1 MGLGRRIGDTLR
13 LPTKPG
19 RIVLVVLVVLALA
32 AGAGGAVAVQAPN
45 VLSDLGLVSAARSE
59 EDLPAPVPELAGLR
73 ADAPVPSSAG
83 LASVLDPLAAS
94 SALGEF
100 AGVVVDPA
108 AQPAGGSAPAPLWQ
122 QSPEEPLVPGSTGKL
137 LTAAAT
143 LLTLDPTDRLVT
155 RAVAGAEPGQ
165 VVLVGGGDPTLTA
178 LPEGRTGTYPE
189 PARLDDL
196 VAAVQKAM
204 AGRQVTSVVI
214 DTSAWTGPVL
224 APGWDPADIPAGN
237 VTPIVPL
244 MLDGGRLDPSL
255 QDGPR
260 TTTPAVDAGET
271 FAQKLGVPSS
281 KVTEGTAPA
290 NAKPLGQ
297 VYSAPVSSLVEHLMT
312 TSDNVLA
319 ESLARDVAL
328 SRKGDPSFAGASE
341 QVLAALA
348 QAGFDVTGARMVD
361 GSGLSTEDRV
371 PPRLLGAL
379 LAAAAAPTSPGEGTE
394 FLRPI
399 VSGLPVAGGDGTLD
413 DRFATGTASAGRGV
427 VRAKTGTLTG
437 VSALAGVVT
446 DVDGRLLVFA
456 LMSNGQSPATVRPRL
471 DTIAATLSR
480 CGCR

>member
-1 MGLGRRIGDTLR
+1 VGLGRRIGDTLR

-32 AGAGGAVAVQAPN
+32 AGAGGAVAVQAPG
-45 VLSDLGLVSAARSE
+45 VLSDLGLTAAAPPAK
-59 EDLPAPVPELAGLR
+59 DLPAPVPELTALR
-73 ADAPVPSSAG
+73 PDAPLPTSAG
-83 LASVLDPLAAS
+83 LGSALGPLASS
-94 SALGEF
+94 SALGTF

-108 AQPAGGSAPAPLWQ
+108 APTGAAPLWQ
-122 QSPEEPLVPGSTGKL
+122 QSPEQPLVPGSTGKL

-155 RAVAGAEPGQ
+155 TAVAGAQPGQ

-178 LPEGRTGTYPE
+178 LPAGRTGTYPD

-196 VAAVQKAM
+196 VAAVQKALN
-204 AGRQVTSVVI
+204 GQKVTSVVL
-214 DTSAWTGPVL
+214 DTSVWTGPVL
-224 APGWDPADIPAGN
+224 APGWDPADIAGGN
-237 VTPIVPL
+237 VTPMVPL

-260 TTTPAVDAGET
+260 TATPAVDAGEA
-271 FAQKLGVPSS
+271 FAKKLGLSAS
-281 KVTEGTAPA
+281 AVTEGRAPA
-290 NAKPLGQ
+290 NAKVLGQ
-297 VYSAPVSSLVEHLMT
+297 VWSAPVSSLVEHMMT
-312 TSDNVLA
+312 SSDNVLA
-319 ESLARDVAL
+319 ETLARDVAL
-328 SRKGDPSFAGASE
+328 SRKADPSFAGASE
-341 QVLAALA
+341 QVLAALS
-348 QAGFDVTGARMVD
+348 QSGFDVTGAHMVD

-371 PPRLLGAL
+371 PPRLLGAI
-379 LAAAAAPTSPGEGTE
+379 LAAAAAPTGPGQGPE

-399 VSGLPVAGGDGTLD
+399 VSGLPVAGGDGTLE
-413 DRFATGTASAGRGV
+413 DRFDTGTAAAGRGV

-446 DVDGRLLVFA
+446 DADGRLLVFT
-456 LMSNGQSPATVRPRL
+456 LMSNGRSPATVRPRL

>member
-45 VLSDLGLVSAARSE
+45 VLSDLGLTSAARAE
-59 EDLPAPVPELAGLR
+59 KDLPAPVPQLTALHG
-73 ADAPVPSSAG
+73 DAPVPSSAG
-83 LASVLDPLAAS
+83 LGTVLGPLASS
-94 SALGEF
+94 SALGTF

-108 AQPAGGSAPAPLWQ
+108 AQAGAAPLWQ
-122 QSPEEPLVPGSTGKL
+122 QSPAEPLVPGSTGKL
-137 LTAAAT
+137 LTASAA
-143 LLTLDPTDRLVT
+143 LLTLNATDRFAT
-155 RAVAGAEPGQ
+155 RVVAGAEPGQ

-178 LPEGRTGTYPE
+178 LPQGRTGIYPE

-204 AGRQVTSVVI
+204 NGQKVTSVVV
-214 DTSAWTGPVL
+214 DTSLWTGPVL
-224 APGWDPADIPAGN
+224 APGWDPADIPGGN
-237 VTPIVPL
+237 VAPIVPL
-244 MLDGGRLDPSL
+244 TLDGGRLDPAQL
-255 QDGPR
+255 DGAR
-260 TTTPAVDAGET
+260 TTTPAVDAGQA
-271 FAQKLGVPSS
+271 FARKLGLAASAVS
-281 KVTEGTAPA
+281 EGKAPA
-290 NAKPLGQ
+290 NAKQLGQ
-297 VYSAPVSSLVEHLMT
+297 VYSAPMSSLVETLMT

-319 ESLARDVAL
+319 ESLARAVAL
-328 SRKGDPSFAGASE
+328 TRDGDPSFAGASE
-341 QVLAALA
+341 QVLAALS
-348 QAGFDVTGARMVD
+348 QAGFDVTGAHMVD

-371 PPRLLGAL
+371 PPRLLGTL
-379 LAAAAAPTSPGEGTE
+379 LAAAAAPTSPGQGPE

-399 VSGLPVAGGDGTLD
+399 VSGLPVAGGDGTLE
-413 DRFATGTASAGRGV
+413 DRFDTGTASAGRGV

-456 LMSNGQSPATVRPRL
+456 LMSNGRSPATVRPRL